1 MLCTRPFLSY
11 RRLNGTLILTAG
23 IVLILTGCSN
33 VVVGT
38 PLDKTATTAAQA
50 TTDMQDKLNV
60 ISPKLEKLG
69 YNLDSG
75 TLVYYRSSSEKI
87 EPGKLMGLK
96 GVVIVDKPIS
106 DFILQADIDWNA
118 ISGLAGCGIMFRA
131 DEDFRQGSGYQLFM
145 LRIADVPA
153 WDIAY
158 ILDGKIQYNLL
169 PYSQFTDAVDE
180 REGAVNTITLIV
192 TGDTIETLIN
202 TAKGRT
208 RSIKSFPMVALFCT
222 HAGI

>member
-96 GVVIVDKPIS
+96 GVVIVDKPFRIS
-106 DFILQADIDWNA
+106 SCRR
-118 ISGLAGCGIMFRA
+118 ISMERH
-131 DEDFRQGSGYQLFM
+131 QWSGR
-145 LRIADVPA
+145 LRNYVP
-153 WDIAY
+153 
-158 ILDGKIQYNLL
+158 
-169 PYSQFTDAVDE
+169 
-180 REGAVNTITLIV
+180 R
-192 TGDTIETLIN
+192 
-202 TAKGRT
+202 R
-208 RSIKSFPMVALFCT
+208 
-222 HAGI
+222 